1 MRRAF
6 PSFMPIWDHLVAT
19 APHPDP
25 LPADAGRGRRSSL
38 EERSDHS
45 VRPVATTTGFPLP
58 SLARGEGQGEGSRP
72 QIASAS
78 FRLQERADRG
88 AILIVVLWVVLI
100 LSLMV
105 GTFAFT
111 MHIEMRLTGYHD
123 QELRAKALAMAGIE
137 FERTLLAQDRLR
149 AGQVNSADG
158 SVRQFSSQNADY
170 YSEPWHNNPDLVDHP
185 LGDGTFTMRVVDEQ
199 SKLNANVITPEQ
211 WRTLL
216 QLCGVDTETVSA
228 IVDSVGD
235 WIDKDSGLKFNGAED
250 DYYMGL
256 SGEQNGPYHCKNGPM
271 DRIEELLLVR
281 GMTPEIFYGHQAE
294 DRSDAELTGVAQFLT
309 TLPFIRINVNT
320 ASSQVLQCIPGV
332 TTQMAEQLIR
342 YRQGDDGVDGTDDD
356 KPFENAS
363 EVANVWSGTMSR
375 NELSRLQRYIDTK
388 SSFFTL
394 YATGTVGKVRKTIV
408 TTLYRADDGSFM
420 TVSWNELTR

>member
-1 MRRAF
+1 MAELPEDGESMRRVF
-6 PSFMPIWDHLVAT
+6 PSFTL
-19 APHPDP
+19 
-25 LPADAGRGRRSSL
+25 RK
-38 EERSDHS
+38 
-45 VRPVATTTGFPLP
+45 
-58 SLARGEGQGEGSRP
+58 
-72 QIASAS
+72 
-78 FRLQERADRG
+78 RAESG

-123 QELRAKALAMAGIE
+123 QELKAKALAMAGIE
-137 FERTLLAQDRLR
+137 FERTLLAQDRLT

-170 YSEPWHNNPDLVDHP
+170 YSEPWHNNPDLVDHT
-185 LGDGTFTMRVVDEQ
+185 LGDGTFTVRVVDEQ

-211 WRTLL
+211 WRMLL
-216 QLCGVDTETVSA
+216 QLCGLDLETANA

-235 WIDKDSGLKFNGAED
+235 WIDKDSNNKFNGAED
-250 DYYMGL
+250 DYYMSL
-256 SGEQNGPYHCKNGPM
+256 SAEQNGPYHCKNGAL
-271 DRIEELLLVR
+271 DRIEELLLIR
-281 GMTPEIFYGHQAE
+281 GMTPEIFYGHHSE
-294 DRSDAELTGVAQFLT
+294 GSTDAEITGVAQFLT
-309 TLPFIRINVNT
+309 TLPFIKVNVNT

-332 TTQMAEQLIR
+332 TSQMAEQLIR

-356 KPFENAS
+356 KPFEGVS

-375 NELSRLQRYIDTK
+375 NELTQLQRYIDIR
-388 SSFFTL
+388 SSFFTI
-394 YATGTVGKVRKTIV
+394 YSTGTVGKVRKTIV
-408 TTLYRADDGSFM
+408 TTLYRADDGTFM